1 MAQLNFT
8 TVRLHVEIAEQ
19 KIVKRTPKE
28 STPPCNNDQYQDSRA
43 DNQQSA
49 TTKETTTTRMT
60 TMAIQSKT
68 KARVASEL
76 TISTNNGLRHILTTI
91 LWAVVAV
98 L

>member
-1 MAQLNFT
+1 LKLQNKKLRNE
-8 TVRLHVEIAEQ
+8 HQ
-19 KIVKRTPKE
+19 TPKE

-60 TMAIQSKT
+60 TMTIQSKT

-76 TISTNNGLRHILTTI
+76 TISTNNGLRHIPTTI